1 MAPSPAEVGRILGMK
16 GRVASAADLR
26 RLVDRG
32 LPKHALG
39 HVVDYVT
46 ANLREAQLLRNRLVP
61 IATYKRRTTTLN
73 PQESEKIERIARVAA
88 LAEAAFGSQ
97 RDALEFLRTAH
108 PELDGDRPLDAAQSE
123 LGARQ
128 VEEVLW
134 RMEHGLP
141 A

>member
-1 MAPSPAEVGRILGMK
+1 MIL
-16 GRVASAADLR
+16 
-26 RLVDRG
+26 
-32 LPKHALG
+32 
-39 HVVDYVT
+39 
-46 ANLREAQLLRNRLVP
+46 AQEN
-61 IATYKRRTTTLN
+61 
-73 PQESEKIERIARVAA
+73 EKIERIARVGA

-97 RDALEFLRTAH
+97 RDALEFLRTPH
-108 PELDGDRPLDAAQSE
+108 PELGGDRPLDAAQSE

>member
-1 MAPSPAEVGRILGMK
+1 MATPPEDIGRILGMK
-16 GRVASAADLR
+16 GRVASATDLR
-26 RLVDRG
+26 RLVNRG
-32 LPKHALG
+32 LPKHTLG
-39 HVVDYVT
+39 HVTDYVT
-46 ANLREAQLLRNRLVP
+46 ENSREAQLLRNRLVP

-73 PQESEKIERIARVAA
+73 PQESEKVERIARVAA

-97 RDALEFLRTAH
+97 VDALAFLHTAH
-108 PELDGDRPLDAAQSE
+108 PELGGDRPLDAAQTE

-128 VEEVLW
+128 IEEVLW

>member
-1 MAPSPAEVGRILGMK
+1 MVPAADVGRILGMK
-16 GRVASAADLR
+16 GRVVSTTDLR
-26 RLVDRG
+26 RLIDRG
-32 LPKHALG
+32 LPKHTLR

-46 ANLREAQLLRNRLVP
+46 KNSREAQLLHNRLVP
-61 IATYKRRTTTLN
+61 PATYKRRATTLN
-73 PQESEKIERIARVAA
+73 PEESEKVERIARVAA

-97 RDALEFLRTAH
+97 RHALEFLHTDH
-108 PELDGDRPLDAAQSE
+108 PELGGDRPLDVARTE

-134 RMEHGLP
+134 RMEYGLP